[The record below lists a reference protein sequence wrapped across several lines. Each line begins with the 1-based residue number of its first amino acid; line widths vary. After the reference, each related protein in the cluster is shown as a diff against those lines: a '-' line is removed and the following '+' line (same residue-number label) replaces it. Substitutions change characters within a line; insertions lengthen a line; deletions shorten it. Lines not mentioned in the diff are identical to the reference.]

1 MPRGWHCN
9 IYIFSGLN
17 YLRNYSVLPCLPSSN
32 QNDET
37 NFDIWKNFC
46 STNYS
51 GGEKQNLTCKCCQG
65 NVSFQRLQAEQ
76 RVYWCVRVVLWLWM
90 HGPWWCVCQ
99 KFHPCSPPR
108 CFSIV
113 LLWCQY
119 CHLEILKKSNIPGSE
134 IPTLLLSLY
143 IGWFTLVMQ
152 FQEFSILEC
161 YTE

>member
-65 NVSFQRLQAEQ
+65 NISFQRLQAEQ

-90 HGPWWCVCQ
+90 RGPWWCVCQ

-113 LLWCQY
+113 LLWCQC